1 MTGLY
6 VQAAHH
12 AVLRTRD
19 DRRPPRPRFVEYQA
33 DLHRMAG
40 LVLDEATL
48 TRGDQYTFVEL
59 ADALLDRA
67 GGDLF
72 RDLGVLVTSYWTP
85 EFDPD
90 VSAFGPYLHHRHRL
104 DCASFDL
111 VDQGSISPALAL
123 LVLCDYL
130 GAGPADRDGLL
141 LTVEQTTVPAA
152 AGAHFPGPSRSTA
165 GAVRIGR
172 RRSGMEILTVEA
184 LTEQAV
190 LGDDGELSRL
200 VARWCAEYDIDPAE
214 LTVRINRATFLYRR
228 WAYAYGTDTW
238 PCRVEFLPPDRTCT
252 GLFRWLGDESTGS
265 TSRFTAHVE
274 EDVESLAVAVV
285 LTRAVTP

>member
-12 AVLRTRD
+12 AVLPTRD
-19 DRRPPRPRFVEYQA
+19 DRHPPRPRFVEYQA

-40 LVLDEATL
+40 VVLDEATL
-48 TRGDQYTFVEL
+48 TRGDQYTFVDL
-59 ADALLDRA
+59 ADALADRT
-67 GGDLF
+67 GPGLF

-104 DCASFDL
+104 DCTSFDL

-123 LVLCDYL
+123 LVLCDFL
-130 GAGPADRDGLL
+130 RAGPADRDGLL
-141 LTVEQTTVPAA
+141 LSVEQTTVPAPV
-152 AGAHFPGPSRSTA
+152 GAHFPGPSRSTT

-172 RRSGMEILTVEA
+172 RPAGTEILTVTA
-184 LTEQAV
+184 LGEPAV
-190 LGDDGELSRL
+190 LGDDGDLSRL
-200 VARWCAEYDIDPAE
+200 VARWCAEYDVDPAE
-214 LTVRINRATFLYRR
+214 LTVRVNRATFLYRR
-228 WAYAYGTDTW
+228 WAYAYGPDSW
-238 PCRVEFLPPDRTCT
+238 PCRIEFLPPERTCT
-252 GLFRWLGDESTGS
+252 GLFRWLGAESTTPAGGYV
-265 TSRFTAHVE
+265 AYVE
-274 EDVESLAVAVV
+274 EDVESLSAAVV